1 MSTTYSTEATPKQVQ
16 FLLSLW
22 KQLNEVVVDTQDP
35 ASNWSGD
42 DAQTL
47 KADTLLSKTLVEL
60 DKPAVTKFVNGEKI
74 TLSTVEVIGFAEGAE
89 SIAKSEISTAID
101 TLKRLLDSAKAD
113 RATWGLPTVAPDWV
127 SKYPAVPADAEK
139 VIEARFASKCS
150 VCGKRDQYIA
160 YLKGG
165 WSALCQSCA
174 HSDGKVDDRIDTGI
188 QQVLTAVGKGNAK
201 AGNVGLAV
209 PDLDEIDGFAYY
221 RVSRSGVAKVVGGS
235 HFNSVQNL
243 PQAKQEAVL
252 ADLVRYDLP
261 ELARAFGIHFKV
273 CGVCGR
279 TLKDE
284 HSRAIGIGSDCLAGL
299 A

>member
-1 MSTTYSTEATPKQVQ
+1 MSTTYITEATPKQVQ

-42 DAQTL
+42 EAQTL
-47 KADTLLSKTLVEL
+47 KADTLLSNTLVEL
-60 DKPAVTKFVNGEKI
+60 DKPAITKFVNGEKI
-74 TLSTVEVIGFAEGAE
+74 ILSTVEVVGFAEGAE
-89 SIAKSEISTAID
+89 SISKSEISSVID

-113 RATWGLPTVAPDWV
+113 RATWGLPTVAPDWSV
-127 SKYPAVPADAEK
+127 KYPAVPADAEK

-150 VCGKRDQYIA
+150 VCGKKDQYIA
-160 YLKGG
+160 YLKAG
-165 WSALCQSCA
+165 WHALCHSCA
-174 HSDGKVDDRIDTGI
+174 HNDGKTDDRIDTGI
-188 QQVLTAVGKGNAK
+188 QQVLTALGKGNAK
-201 AGNVGLAV
+201 AGNVGLALAD
-209 PDLDEIDGFAYY
+209 PDELDGFAYY
-221 RVSRSGVAKVVGGS
+221 RVSRSGVAKVIGGS

-252 ADLVRYDLP
+252 ADLLKHNLP
-261 ELARAFGIHFKV
+261 ALAQAFGIQFKV

>member
-1 MSTTYSTEATPKQVQ
+1 MSTIYSTEATPKQVQ

-42 DAQTL
+42 DDQTL
-47 KADTLLSKTLVEL
+47 KADTLLGKTLTEL
-60 DKPAVTKFVNGEKI
+60 DKPAVTKFVNGNKVN
-74 TLSTVEVIGFAEGAE
+74 LSTAEVIGYTEAGGAIE
-89 SIAKSEISTAID
+89 KSEISTAID
-101 TLKRLLDSAKAD
+101 VLKRLLDSAKAD
-113 RATWGLPTVAPDWV
+113 RATWGLPSVAPEWA
-127 SKYPAVPADAEK
+127 SKYPSVPSDAEK
-139 VIEARFASKCS
+139 VVPARFASKCS

-160 YLKGG
+160 YLKAG
-165 WSALCQSCA
+165 WHALCQNCA
-174 HSDGKVDDRIDTGI
+174 HNDGKIDDAIDKSI

-209 PDLDEIDGFAYY
+209 ADPDELDGFAYY
-221 RVSRSGVAKVVGGS
+221 RVSRSGIAKVIGGS
-235 HFNSVQNL
+235 HFNSVQDL

-252 ADLVRYDLP
+252 TDLLKRDLP
-261 ELARAFGIHFKV
+261 ALARAFGIQFKV

-299 A
+299 G

>member
-1 MSTTYSTEATPKQVQ
+1 MSSTYISEATPKQVQ

-42 DAQTL
+42 EAQTL

-60 DKPAVTKFVNGEKI
+60 DKPAITKFVNGEKI
-74 TLSTVEVIGFAEGAE
+74 ILSTVEVVGFAESSE
-89 SIAKSEISTAID
+89 PISKSEISSVID

-113 RATWGLPTVAPDWV
+113 RATWGLPTVAPDWSV
-127 SKYPAVPADAEK
+127 KYPAVPADSEK

-150 VCGKRDQYIA
+150 VCGKKDQYIA
-160 YLKGG
+160 YLKAG
-165 WSALCQSCA
+165 WHALCYSCA
-174 HSDGKVDDRIDTGI
+174 HSDGKTDDRIDTGI
-188 QQVLTAVGKGNAK
+188 QQVLTALGKGNAK
-201 AGNVGLAV
+201 AGNVGLALAD
-209 PDLDEIDGFAYY
+209 PEELDGFAYY

-252 ADLVRYDLP
+252 ADLLKHNLP
-261 ELARAFGIHFKV
+261 ALAQAFGIQFKV

>member
-1 MSTTYSTEATPKQVQ
+1 MSSTYITEATPKQVQ

-47 KADTLLSKTLVEL
+47 KADTLLSNTLVEL
-60 DKPAVTKFVNGEKI
+60 DKPAITKFVNGEKI
-74 TLSTVEVIGFAEGAE
+74 VLSAVEVVGFAESSE
-89 SIAKSEISTAID
+89 PISKSEISSVID

-113 RATWGLPTVAPDWV
+113 RATWGLPVVATDWSV
-127 SKYPAVPADAEK
+127 KYPAVPADAEK
-139 VIEARFASKCS
+139 VIDARFASKCS
-150 VCGKRDQYIA
+150 VCGKKDQYIA

-165 WSALCQSCA
+165 WNALCQSCA
-174 HSDGKVDDRIDTGI
+174 HNDGKVDDRIDTGI
-188 QQVLTAVGKGNAK
+188 QQVLTALGKGNAK
-201 AGNVGLAV
+201 AGNVGLALAD
-209 PDLDEIDGFAYY
+209 PDELDGFAYY
-221 RVSRSGVAKVVGGS
+221 RVSRSGVAKVIGGS

-252 ADLVRYDLP
+252 ADLLKHNLP
-261 ELARAFGIHFKV
+261 ALAQAFGIQFKV